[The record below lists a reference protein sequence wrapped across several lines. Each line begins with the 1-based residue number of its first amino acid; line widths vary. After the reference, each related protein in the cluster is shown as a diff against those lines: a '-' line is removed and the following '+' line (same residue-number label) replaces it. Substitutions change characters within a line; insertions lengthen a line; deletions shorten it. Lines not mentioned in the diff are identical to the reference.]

1 MITLM
6 PAAGLATAAQAAVL
20 AIASRLVLAVLDI
33 VPGLAFLGRDTLR
46 RSRPGPMTDA

>member
-20 AIASRLVLAVLDI
+20 AIASRVLLTILDI
-33 VPGLAFLGRDTLR
+33 APGLVFLGRDTLR
-46 RSRPGPMTDA
+46 RPSRAP